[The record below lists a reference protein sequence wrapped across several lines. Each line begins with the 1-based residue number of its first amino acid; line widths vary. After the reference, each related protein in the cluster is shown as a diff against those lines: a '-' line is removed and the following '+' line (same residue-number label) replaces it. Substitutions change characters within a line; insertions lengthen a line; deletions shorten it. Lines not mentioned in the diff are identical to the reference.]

1 MFNWLSQFR
10 TIFVT
15 GPQRSGTRIC
25 AQMIAHDTGYEYVD
39 ENDFGM
45 DSLYHLSSILENKV
59 DLVVH
64 CPVLCRHIHLLTDEN
79 SAVVLMRRNVEDI
92 IASQKRISWRW
103 EKLELA
109 RYDLTTGV
117 IAEVKY
123 GFWNEYQRSRIRHA
137 FEVQYNDLHLHPLW
151 LERDVRGEFE
161 PTQTAIS
168 PFRLSGNGSGLT
180 YPIALA
186 DITRVD
192 DIPDESALLCK
203 VKENILMLNP
213 TGVFIWNLC
222 NGKNSYQDIL
232 QEFVREYENVPV
244 SQVQLDLDKFLSK
257 LASRG
262 FICFGKSKIE

>member
-1 MFNWLSQFR
+1 
-10 TIFVT
+10 
-15 GPQRSGTRIC
+15 
-25 AQMIAHDTGYEYVD
+25 MIAHDTGYEYVD

-92 IASQKRISWRW
+92 IASQKRIGWRW

-123 GFWNEYQRSRIRHA
+123 RFWDGHQKSKIRHA
-137 FEVQYNDLHLHPLW
+137 FEVQYDDLRLHPLW
-151 LERDVRGEFE
+151 LDMGVRGDFE
-161 PTQTAIS
+161 PTQTTIF
-168 PFRLSGNGSGLT
+168 PFRLGGDGSGLT
-180 YPIALA
+180 YPIAVA
-186 DITRVD
+186 GITQVD
-192 DIPDESALLCK
+192 DIPGESALLCK

-213 TGVFIWNLC
+213 TGVFIWGLC
-222 NGKNSYQDIL
+222 NGKNTYQDIL
-232 QEFVREYENVPV
+232 QEFVREYKDVPV
-244 SQVQLDLDKFLSK
+244 SQVQLDLDKFLSE

-262 FICFGKSKIE
+262 FIRFGSSKIE